1 MEKIMEYVVVRR
13 EINGTVFALLDEGRA
28 DLLRYAFEKA
38 SAAQKLNWRYL
49 EGMYRRFELRDITTG
64 VEAYQYDLIRS
75 GGYKETACRDYLQ
88 LLAYMFRF
96 DAKIGYYLYP
106 ETTRTDDF
114 CFKLNKG
121 LTYEKNVVPRED
133 ISVTKCGL
141 KIPEN
146 AMSFEDF
153 STKIRVNEQKFIE
166 KIIG

>member
-1 MEKIMEYVVVRR
+1 
-13 EINGTVFALLDEGRA
+13 
-28 DLLRYAFEKA
+28 
-38 SAAQKLNWRYL
+38 
-49 EGMYRRFELRDITTG
+49 
-64 VEAYQYDLIRS
+64 
-75 GGYKETACRDYLQ
+75 
-88 LLAYMFRF
+88 MFRF